1 MKIIP
6 RLFDLCQILLL
17 SNLQLSYE
25 ILNVSE
31 NIAFIVLMSDE
42 I

>member
-17 SNLQLSYE
+17 SNLHLSYE

-31 NIAFIVLMSDE
+31 NIAFIILMSDE